1 MELRV
6 IKGRGGGEG
15 MNEKINR
22 NIGFVG
28 ENWQER
34 TRGFSEAGLTQVR
47 LT

>member
-1 MELRV
+1 
-6 IKGRGGGEG
+6 

-28 ENWQER
+28 KIWQER
-34 TRGFSEAGLTQVR
+34 TRGFSEAGLTQDR